1 MKLTIQGR
9 GDVNLT
15 QQDFVAQGGQG
26 SVYAVGDTA
35 FKVYHDTS
43 GMMPEGKILELA
55 ALPVPPFS
63 RPEHMLLDSKGR
75 KVGYTTRF
83 VKDAYVLCQLFPRSF
98 RDREGLTHDKVFHLV
113 EKMREGFDLAHKAKI
128 LLIDPNE
135 MNFLV
140 DSKFATVTFIDTDS
154 YQTKSYPATAIMES
168 IRDRHMSHPMA
179 FSEGTDWFSFA
190 VTSFQLLVGIHPY
203 KGKHPTLKG
212 FDDRMKA
219 NVSVFNKEVSVPA
232 VAYPLDVIP
241 KTWRGW
247 YEAVLEK
254 GDRSAPP
261 GGAVVVALIQPTIKA
276 LVGSGNLVLDE
287 LGQYGGGNVTGVWAT
302 GTRLVVAT
310 DKGLWVDGRRVSDWT
325 DTTAI
330 GFSTKMVAPIAV
342 RHPSDVPE
350 MFDGASKTSVA
361 FGLNA
366 QRVVGYD
373 GRIYLKVNDKI
384 MEVVLNDVGNKVIA
398 STRLAATV
406 LPNASL
412 LFQGGVAQNMLGSMF
427 ISLFPQAGQTYQ
439 VRIPDLDQYRIID
452 AKYDAGTKGGVLM
465 VIARTK
471 KGTFDRLVFRF
482 DSAFQ
487 TYDMR
492 KVEDIGTSAGLNFV
506 VTDAGVCICLDE
518 DDKLELTSANKGST
532 QMKTIEDKVLGGDL
546 RLFKRGSQVL
556 MARGDKVF
564 TMRMK

>member
-1 MKLTIQGR
+1 MKLTIQGQ

-35 FKVYHDTS
+35 FKVYHDVS
-43 GMMPEGKILELA
+43 GMMPEGKIQELA

-63 RPEHMLLDSKGR
+63 RPEHMLLDAKGR

-83 VKDAYVLCQLFPRSF
+83 VRDAYVLCQLFPRSF
-98 RDREGLTHDKVFHLV
+98 RDREGLTHDKAFHLV
-113 EKMREGFDLAHKAKI
+113 EKMREGVDQAHKVKI

-140 DSKFATVTFIDTDS
+140 DPKFATVTFIDTDS
-154 YQTKSYPATAIMES
+154 YQTRNYPATAIMES
-168 IRDRHMSHPMA
+168 IRDRHMPHPMA
-179 FSEGTDWFSFA
+179 FNEGTDWFSFA

-212 FDDRMKA
+212 FEDRMAA

-241 KTWRGW
+241 KAWRGW

-261 GGAVVVALIQPTIKA
+261 GGAVVVAIIQPTIKA

-287 LGQYGGGNVTGVWAT
+287 IGQYGSNVTGVWAT

-310 DKGLWVDGRRVSDWT
+310 DTGLWVDGRRVSDWT
-325 DTTAI
+325 DTSAV
-330 GFSTKMVAPIAV
+330 GFSTKMAAPIAV

-350 MFDGASKTSVA
+350 MFDGASKTPVA

-366 QRVVGYD
+366 QRIVGYD

-412 LFQGGVAQNMLGSMF
+412 LFQGGVVQNMLGSMF
-427 ISLFPQAGQTYQ
+427 VSLFPQAGQTYQ
-439 VRIPDLDQYRIID
+439 VRIPDLDHYRIID
-452 AKYDAGTKGGVLM
+452 AKYDAGAKGGVLM

-471 KGTFDRLVFRF
+471 KGTYDRLVFRF
-482 DSAFQ
+482 DTAFQ

-564 TMRMK
+564 TMKMK